1 MKTNTRKTKNRN
13 KKFSR
18 KHIGGMT
25 PSGPPPPGSKV
36 DEDIK
41 ARVEAEKLVNYNAMK
56 GNAIHNTKNGPIQ
69 DMPRL
74 SDQFNTIR
82 QELIGEINKLNSDQ
96 FRMMQQNVI
105 NAIGNEGS
113 AVYPTPTESKAK
125 PKTIEDEIDEF
136 LILISDN
143 NNIIL
148 KPIHLYYIDCLLQSY
163 MSKSTKFD
171 LYSDQKFDQIEYDF
185 VLKQTQLPDYDLK
198 NKSQTFKTYI
208 MNMLADILSHKIST
222 LLKSARAETK

>member
-1 MKTNTRKTKNRN
+1 MKTNTRKTKNKNTR
-13 KKFSR
+13 SR
-18 KHIGGMT
+18 KHIGGMI
-25 PSGPPPPGSKV
+25 PSGPPGPPSP
-36 DEDIK
+36 
-41 ARVEAEKLVNYNAMK
+41 VEAMK
-56 GNAIHNTKNGPIQ
+56 AEAIHNNTKNGPTQ

-74 SDQFNTIR
+74 ADQFNTIR

-105 NAIGNEGS
+105 NAIGNQGS
-113 AVYPTPTESKAK
+113 AVYPTPTESESKAK

-136 LILISDN
+136 LIRISDN

-163 MSKSTKFD
+163 MSKPTKFD
-171 LYSDQKFDQIEYDF
+171 LSSDQKFDQIEYDF
-185 VLKQTQLPDYDLK
+185 VLKKTQLPDYDLK

-208 MNMLADILSHKIST
+208 MNMLADILSHKTSAPV
-222 LLKSARAETK
+222 LKPAN